1 MIQRTTSPNE
11 VQDKRHTNKKDQLDK
26 SPNMYNVKDK
36 KQKKIISLALNY
48 HSSNLFKL

>member
-36 KQKKIISLALNY
+36 KQN
-48 HSSNLFKL
+48 NN